1 MDFEE
6 YQKESRKTAK
16 YPKIGK
22 NFVYPTLGIVG
33 EAGEVAE
40 KVKKIFRDDNKKLTE
55 KRKDEIIKELGDL
68 LWYMAQVATE
78 LDVSLESIA
87 KDNLKKL
94 KSRLKRDKIHGDG
107 DNR

>member
-1 MDFEE
+1 MDFEK

-40 KVKKIFRDDNKKLTE
+40 KIKKIFRDD
-55 KRKDEIIKELGDL
+55 KRKVTSKRKAQIKKELGDL
-68 LWYMAQVATE
+68 LWYMAQTATE
-78 LDVSLESIA
+78 LGMSLDEIA
-87 KDNLKKL
+87 TDNLEKLFSRKK
-94 KSRLKRDKIHGDG
+94 RGKIKGDG